1 MDLSV
6 SQIPVEMMQCVH
18 QALTI
23 LEDLDL
29 FVHARKFL
37 LRRFFHIKSFEPKGQ
52 YQVSIEIKKESM

>member
-1 MDLSV
+1 MNLSV
-6 SQIPVEMMQCVH
+6 NQIPVEMMQCVP

-23 LEDLDL
+23 LEDHDL

-52 YQVSIEIKKESM
+52 YQGSVKIKKNSI